1 MINTQKDN
9 SDFDSTNFVLFLFK
23 WWKPLV
29 IVAVIS
35 ILASFVFSLP
45 YFITPKFK
53 SIVILFPT
61 STNSISKALMSENA
75 GPDQDI
81 LEFGE
86 EEQAE
91 QLLQILHSNM
101 IQDKVIEKYNLM
113 DHYNIDTASKFKR
126 TSLYR
131 EYESNVHFRRTEFMA
146 VEISVLDT
154 DPQMAADI
162 ANDIAELLD
171 STKNHMQKGRAIK
184 AFEIVEK
191 EYIKLRDEVK
201 QMEDSLTVLRGFG
214 VHDYESQ
221 SEMINQQL
229 AIEIARGNASGV
241 RALEA
246 RLDILAKYGGPYVSL
261 RDALEHEKKQ
271 LSHIKAKYEEAK
283 VDANEELPHKFIVNY
298 AFKAEKKSYPI
309 RWLIMVVA
317 TISSVLLTLIVIII
331 LENLL
336 KNLDLKKKEKKLV
349 FSAPEK
355 QRDVTEIKAQ
365 QATQKEAEI
374 KHQKATVVVEKEERT
389 KIEESTS
396 NRIETK
402 QHTLFM
408 DNFFNNFNLLNLFY
422 KWKWHLV
429 IIVIIAIVLSAIF
442 SGPLFITP
450 KFKSYAILYPAN
462 VFPYSDESETE
473 QMLQL
478 IHGRDIQDSLIR
490 IFNLA
495 EHYKIDSTYEYFYS
509 TIQWEFSKNVSIR
522 KTEFESIRIE
532 VLDKDPYVA
541 RNMINDMI
549 RLYNQKVRALHKNKF
564 YEVMINYKQL
574 VNEKRFALDS
584 IQKRIYKLATEYGL
598 LDYKSQS
605 EQVTKGFLRTVDGAN
620 ASQINTSGVLEL
632 KENIEK
638 KGAEL
643 LVLTE
648 LARSESDG
656 YSEFKLDY
664 DNALLSYN
672 REYTHCSVI
681 TKPYVA
687 DKKSYPV
694 RWIIVL
700 LSAFAAFV
708 FALIVIAI
716 IENTRLKKS

>member
-1 MINTQKDN
+1 MINIQKDN

-23 WWKPLV
+23 WWKPLI

-53 SIVILFPT
+53 STVILFPT
-61 STNSISKALMSENA
+61 STNSISKALLSENY

-113 DHYNIDTASKFKR
+113 DHYDIDTTSKFKR

-171 STKNHMQKGRAIK
+171 STKNHMQKERAIK

-191 EYIKLRDEVK
+191 EYFKLRDEVR
-201 QMEDSLTVLRGFG
+201 QMEDSLTTLRGYG

-229 AIEIARGNASGV
+229 AIEIARGNASGI

-246 RLDILAKYGGPYVSL
+246 RLEILAKYGGPYVSL

-331 LENLL
+331 FENLL
-336 KNLDLKKKEKKLV
+336 KNLDLKKK
-349 FSAPEK
+349 
-355 QRDVTEIKAQ
+355 R
-365 QATQKEAEI
+365 
-374 KHQKATVVVEKEERT
+374 
-389 KIEESTS
+389 
-396 NRIETK
+396 
-402 QHTLFM
+402 
-408 DNFFNNFNLLNLFY
+408 
-422 KWKWHLV
+422 
-429 IIVIIAIVLSAIF
+429 
-442 SGPLFITP
+442 
-450 KFKSYAILYPAN
+450 
-462 VFPYSDESETE
+462 
-473 QMLQL
+473 
-478 IHGRDIQDSLIR
+478 
-490 IFNLA
+490 
-495 EHYKIDSTYEYFYS
+495 
-509 TIQWEFSKNVSIR
+509 KN
-522 KTEFESIRIE
+522 
-532 VLDKDPYVA
+532 
-541 RNMINDMI
+541 
-549 RLYNQKVRALHKNKF
+549 
-564 YEVMINYKQL
+564 
-574 VNEKRFALDS
+574 
-584 IQKRIYKLATEYGL
+584 
-598 LDYKSQS
+598 
-605 EQVTKGFLRTVDGAN
+605 
-620 ASQINTSGVLEL
+620 
-632 KENIEK
+632 
-638 KGAEL
+638 
-643 LVLTE
+643 
-648 LARSESDG
+648 
-656 YSEFKLDY
+656 
-664 DNALLSYN
+664 
-672 REYTHCSVI
+672 
-681 TKPYVA
+681 
-687 DKKSYPV
+687 
-694 RWIIVL
+694 
-700 LSAFAAFV
+700 
-708 FALIVIAI
+708 
-716 IENTRLKKS
+716 